1 MPGADRGGRHR
12 GRRGGSAV
20 DKDNTNGSGE
30 DSGFGQGSSQNRMA
44 QGPDG
49 NGAGASDGR
58 EDSYPAAARTSE
70 DGSYEAQM
78 ENRIRNIL
86 KSVDGVGKVDV
97 MVVLKSSSEK
107 VLRVD
112 RSTNTST
119 TQEKDSGG
127 GTRDVTNNQI
137 QENTILAG
145 SGSGSSTNAPIVEK
159 ELSPEISGII
169 ISAEGGGSPTVKAE
183 ISEAMEALF
192 GLPAHKIKSIKEGGI
207 NKGVQDMKIKN
218 MKQVKKH
225 MKDMNMKRLFR
236 RNQIII
242 TTLAVM
248 IAAAGYLNYAGRR
261 IWQAATGCMRQ
272 APWTFRMKIS
282 WRRTRRPP
290 LNGQAGLQEI
300 PSLDQDPSDLDAV
313 SDADGAQAAADTGAD
328 QGQLAQ
334 AGDGTGV
341 EEATQAADPG
351 QMAAA
356 DTDSSAQAGLENPGE
371 AVLTSGMNV
380 ADYIANVQLSREQV
394 RAKNKETLMSL
405 INSDSIDE
413 AAKQQ
418 AIQDMIDLTEVSEK
432 ENAAETLL
440 MAKGFSD
447 PVVSITK
454 DKVDVVINAPSI
466 TDPQRAQIEDI
477 VKRKAEVGAD
487 QIIITLLNMA
497 E

>member
-1 MPGADRGGRHR
+1 MGWKNRISRFNGKMTKEKWLLLLLIGVLLMILSFPLP
-12 GRRGGSAV
+12 GGSKKDKNAGGQIAGAGTEGAGAV
-20 DKDNTNGSGE
+20 PLWTKDNTNGSGE
-30 DSGFGQGSSQNRMA
+30 DSGFGQGSSQNGMA

-192 GLPAHKIKSIKEGGI
+192 GLPANKIK
-207 NKGVQDMKIKN
+207 VL
-218 MKQVKKH
+218 
-225 MKDMNMKRLFR
+225 KR
-236 RNQIII
+236 
-242 TTLAVM
+242 
-248 IAAAGYLNYAGRR
+248 
-261 IWQAATGCMRQ
+261 
-272 APWTFRMKIS
+272 
-282 WRRTRRPP
+282 
-290 LNGQAGLQEI
+290 
-300 PSLDQDPSDLDAV
+300 
-313 SDADGAQAAADTGAD
+313 
-328 QGQLAQ
+328 
-334 AGDGTGV
+334 V
-341 EEATQAADPG
+341 E
-351 QMAAA
+351 
-356 DTDSSAQAGLENPGE
+356 
-371 AVLTSGMNV
+371 
-380 ADYIANVQLSREQV
+380 
-394 RAKNKETLMSL
+394 
-405 INSDSIDE
+405 
-413 AAKQQ
+413 
-418 AIQDMIDLTEVSEK
+418 
-432 ENAAETLL
+432 
-440 MAKGFSD
+440 
-447 PVVSITK
+447 
-454 DKVDVVINAPSI
+454 
-466 TDPQRAQIEDI
+466 
-477 VKRKAEVGAD
+477 
-487 QIIITLLNMA
+487 
-497 E
+497 